1 MKPLKLGTRKS
12 PLALWQAS
20 FIKKKLESYNHK
32 VELVEISSKGEK
44 NLVKP
49 LYEMGIQGIFT
60 KELDTALV
68 NEMIDIAVHSLKD
81 VPTILAKGLKLV
93 SVPER
98 GDDKDLLVYKDLN
111 PFSHPT
117 KVFTIATSSLRRK
130 AQWLNMFPSHKV
142 IPIRGNVNKRL
153 KKFEKDKGLNG
164 ALFASVGLERIDLT
178 PPNSV
183 KLDNVITAPGQ
194 GALGLLC
201 RKDDISTIEICQKIN
216 SKTAYISTFIER
228 QFLNRLQGGC
238 TMPIGAYAFEDTN
251 KKWVIKGF
259 ILSLDGKNEA
269 KVQLSSKNWKSLGK
283 QAAENLLKSGG
294 QKIHRGILSSK

>member
-20 FIKKKLESYNHK
+20 FIKKKLESYNQK

-44 NLVKP
+44 NLIKP

-68 NEMIDIAVHSLKD
+68 NETIDIAVHSLKD

-111 PFSHPT
+111 PFSQPT

-142 IPIRGNVNKRL
+142 IPIRGNVNNRL

-216 SKTAYISTFIER
+216 SKTAFISTFIER
-228 QFLNRLQGGC
+228 QFLHRLQGGC

-251 KKWVIKGF
+251 KKWVIKGL

-294 QKIHRGILSSK
+294 QEIH

>member
-20 FIKKKLESYNHK
+20 FIKKKLESYNQK

-68 NEMIDIAVHSLKD
+68 NETIDIAVHSLKD

-142 IPIRGNVNKRL
+142 ISIRGNVNNRL

-216 SKTAYISTFIER
+216 SKTAFISTFIER
-228 QFLNRLQGGC
+228 QFLHRLQGGC

-294 QKIHRGILSSK
+294 QEIHRGILSSK